1 MPHQASRGRSQSQNG
16 AQGKGSGR
24 ETERS
29 RSEALPAQEP
39 TPTLWG
45 TYKSR
50 TSLQA
55 HSDVERRVQVTLWA
69 GTGPTHASR
78 YQARDREPLQHA
90 ELAEAPRENG
100 KRRECVKSPRFGV
113 GRCFTRAP
121 VMAFAQQRKRPQRP
135 APLKPTSVEG
145 FGGGTGTRSTPTLD
159 AAEQFQGDLAVN
171 PAGIGGGAVSRPT
184 LVSPSATAII
194 MRLAISDL
202 ASPGFGDVPCC
213 TNVSHAASRARY
225 INFNVS
231 GS

>member
-1 MPHQASRGRSQSQNG
+1 MRDEPLHLLRKTPQVVRAHQVHAMPHRASRGRSQSSNG

-24 ETERS
+24 ETERG

-50 TSLQA
+50 TCLQA

-69 GTGPTHASR
+69 GTGPTYASR
-78 YQARDREPLQHA
+78 HQARDREPLQHA
-90 ELAEAPRENG
+90 ELAEAPSESG
-100 KRRECVKSPRFGV
+100 KRRGSVKSPPRF

-145 FGGGTGTRSTPTLD
+145 FGGRGRRSPHNNSPATKR
-159 AAEQFQGDLAVN
+159 FQ
-171 PAGIGGGAVSRPT
+171 
-184 LVSPSATAII
+184 
-194 MRLAISDL
+194 
-202 ASPGFGDVPCC
+202 
-213 TNVSHAASRARY
+213 RARP
-225 INFNVS
+225 VKCGRDCCQLRS
-231 GS
+231 SPRWS